1 MTHHIDLNSIRLD
14 KGSHPD
20 EAGIGCVMEWVSIF
34 AGLDKTDHP
43 RCTSPVLTAFAIAF
57 NDGVTDD
64 TRQRLVPFIPRLVG
78 TAGDLEAD
86 TIRAWMAT
94 DWLVR
99 VFTPTWLRKV
109 GLTAEAAALV
119 ALPEL
124 SGPELARQAQPIID
138 AALAFAR
145 ADWVAARAAAGAAAW
160 DAAGAAARAAAG
172 DAAGAAAWDA
182 ARAAAWDAAR
192 AAAWAA
198 AWDAA
203 GAAARAAA
211 GAAAWAAA
219 GAAAWDAAGDS
230 NKYNA
235 AYKAARS
242 ILEEAFAET
251 VSQLQ
256 NDALA
261 LFDRMIDV
269 RSGVPA

>member
-1 MTHHIDLNSIRLD
+1 
-14 KGSHPD
+14 
-20 EAGIGCVMEWVSIF
+20 
-34 AGLDKTDHP
+34 
-43 RCTSPVLTAFAIAF
+43 
-57 NDGVTDD
+57 
-64 TRQRLVPFIPRLVG
+64 
-78 TAGDLEAD
+78 
-86 TIRAWMAT
+86 
-94 DWLVR
+94 

-172 DAAGAAAWDA
+172 DAAGAAAG
-182 ARAAAWDAAR
+182 AAAW
-192 AAAWAA
+192 
-198 AWDAA
+198 
-203 GAAARAAA
+203 AAARAAA
-211 GAAAWAAA
+211 GAAAWDAAGDAAGAAAWAAAWTAA